1 MTQFGDR
8 SNNNSPPVREQSW
21 PTPSLLTPNEMR
33 VFDPTHA
40 GDSRHPHYTLPKYNT
55 GLFPVYFID
64 CNYKADSKQST
75 IMQLTFQNL
84 EIPQDY
90 EGRNF
95 TSQTGPK
102 EPTPVLGLW
111 GRMFHFPIDLSS
123 MIRPGTGFPCWNA
136 LCSFF
141 FFLYVLLCWH
151 VSKEKILCN
160 YKTKC
165 SEMYSCCNN
174 DLFLYKIKLYGLCV
188 NYFVSE
194 TPVPFPNIK
203 V

>member
-40 GDSRHPHYTLPKYNT
+40 GDSPHPHYTLPKYNT

-95 TSQTGPK
+95 TSQAGPK

-141 FFLYVLLCWH
+141 FFCMFCYVDMFLKKRFY
-151 VSKEKILCN
+151 VIIRQSVV
-160 YKTKC
+160 KC
-165 SEMYSCCNN
+165 TAVVIMTY
-174 DLFLYKIKLYGLCV
+174 FYIK
-188 NYFVSE
+188 
-194 TPVPFPNIK
+194 
-203 V
+203 